1 MTAIDASTLL
11 RPGLLEHV
19 SMLLALASPVGSEAS
34 LGGSVAAACAR
45 LGAYVCE
52 CRLAVDAVLEGQDD
66 AIERAAR
73 DAVEQTLANAGGV
86 QLLVV
91 DAASIF
97 SCACH
102 EGGQGDR
109 DDAARHALPARH
121 GLRGCLDAS
130 WNVTRIVAE
139 RVFLPESRG
148 GRIVYLAPRP
158 DAGEYA
164 DAACAGL
171 ENLARTLSIEWARH
185 QVTAVA
191 IAPGA
196 GADSGRCAAADAA
209 AGTDEAAAL
218 TAYLA
223 SPAGAYFSGCLLD
236 LRGPSRP

>member
-1 MTAIDASTLL
+1 MPAIDASTLL

-19 SMLLALASPVGSEAS
+19 SILLARASSAGAEAS
-34 LGGSVAAACAR
+34 LGGSVAAACTG

-52 CRLAVDAVLEGQDD
+52 CRLAVDVVPEGQDD
-66 AIERAAR
+66 ETERAAR
-73 DAVEQTLANAGGV
+73 DAVEEALADAGAI

-91 DAASIF
+91 DAASVF
-97 SCACH
+97 SRARDEARH
-102 EGGQGDR
+102 GDR
-109 DDAARHALPARH
+109 DDAARHALRA
-121 GLRGCLDAS
+121 CLDAS
-130 WNVTRIVAE
+130 WNVTRAVAE

-148 GRIVYLAPRP
+148 GRIVYLAPP
-158 DAGEYA
+158 LDAGEHA

-185 QVTAVA
+185 QITAVA

-196 GADSGRCAAADAA
+196 GAGSGQRGGADAA
-209 AGTDEAAAL
+209 ATTHEAAAL

-236 LRGPSRP
+236 LRGPSRS